1 VSPHAQ
7 APSGSLRVLLVD
19 DSAFFRS
26 ILQQYLQ
33 PLAGSFLT
41 AEGGTDALALLEQ
54 SPVDVVISDLNM
66 PGMDGVE
73 LIRRMR
79 LHPLRSVRTVPAVLI
94 TAERDPDLIA
104 RAERAGADHLVLKPV
119 APEDFRN
126 LVARLCEGSA
136 P

>member
-1 VSPHAQ
+1 
-7 APSGSLRVLLVD
+7 VD